1 MVCSD
6 LSLDSAS
13 FLLKNVLG
21 KSSSTLYSIAL
32 LASGQSSTIT
42 GIYAGQF
49 IMQGFLD
56 LKMRKWLRNL
66 ITRYYDTARSYWQFN
81 SILKIRRLQVS
92 DDSVKSVKHS
102 LLTQRVSPPEYVVKR
117 NRWVPSKVLILA
129 YRVEHERHRKNEIL
143 PEVIS
148 HRRFFN
154 KSNFLEP
161 GKQGSYLADCFNR
174 MEECTKN
181 PEGPIR
187 FRESGRHRFHPFRYK
202 HLGQFALLGGEQTA
216 AQLPSDWLSIGH
228 SS

>member
-1 MVCSD
+1 
-6 LSLDSAS
+6 
-13 FLLKNVLG
+13 
-21 KSSSTLYSIAL
+21 
-32 LASGQSSTIT
+32 
-42 GIYAGQF
+42 
-49 IMQGFLD
+49 MQGFLD

-66 ITRYYDTARSYWQFN
+66 IRRYYDSARSYWQFN
-81 SILKIRRLQVS
+81 RRLQVA

-129 YRVEHERHRKNEIL
+129 CRVEHERHRKNELL

-148 HRRFFN
+148 HRRC
-154 KSNFLEP
+154 
-161 GKQGSYLADCFNR
+161 SYLADCFNR